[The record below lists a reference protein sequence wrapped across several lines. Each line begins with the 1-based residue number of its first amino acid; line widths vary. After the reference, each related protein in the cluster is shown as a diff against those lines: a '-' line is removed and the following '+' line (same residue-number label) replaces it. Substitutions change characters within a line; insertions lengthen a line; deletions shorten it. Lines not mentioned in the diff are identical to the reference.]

1 MTNIIKFPRQAG
13 AAVEDKPKVA
23 KPMPKAQRPSVGA
36 AMVKGVWVFTVLVW
50 PILKWIVAI
59 DCVFHLARMI
69 YHWDTPGVYAGWTF
83 MLHFAGL
90 TALTYF
96 VSIYKPKGI

>member
-13 AAVEDKPKVA
+13 VAIEVKPKA
-23 KPMPKAQRPSVGA
+23 TALSPKAEQPYVGA
-36 AMVKGVWVFTVLVW
+36 VVVKGVWVFAVLVW
-50 PILKWIVAI
+50 PILKWIVAL
-59 DCVFHLARMI
+59 DCVFQIARTI

-83 MLHFAGL
+83 MLHFSVL

-96 VSIYKPKGI
+96 VSIYKPRGI